1 MLSGM
6 SLLESTRLS
15 FGLSRLRD
23 GTIPDDGPSSQA
35 HVVPAYPDS
44 VSAAGVR
51 ARVSDLLSGVALGL
65 ILVLALVLRLRELH
79 LAYGSLSGDEARLT
93 LVARGILE
101 HGWPLLPTGHVYTR
115 GLVQAYLTAPS
126 LAIFGPAD
134 LAPRLPS
141 VLSGVLLV
149 IVMYRYGT
157 NLAGPAA
164 GLLAAALAATY
175 APFIFWS
182 RQAWF
187 YATFLLLWVL
197 ALYCFERATT
207 TGSRRALL
215 LGASALVLG
224 LFTHEL
230 TILLL
235 PAAGLSLIWWLRARP
250 RPPTRVRAAL
260 AAAAL
265 IGAGLAL
272 FASLTLLLRSDT
284 LAGSLGEVQEYVG
297 AASDVEGLD
306 FYRRMLTDQY
316 GLLVLVA
323 AAGLC
328 LTDSAGRRRLLVLPV
343 AMVPLFVVVGAVLRP
358 PPLERYGLALMPC
371 LFLLAAAGVGHL
383 VAPLRRRLAAP
394 IVLLAAAAPSL
405 LMLWPQ
411 LDLPGTIR
419 RTSIWKESGQW
430 IGELRANGYRPGDL
444 VLTDTSTEVFLYLGR
459 TDFWLRSRGF
469 EKYTY
474 APDGVRRDIHTGAP
488 LVKSVE
494 DFERLVRVPN
504 AGRTAWVVGSNRR
517 WQWQSATDRD
527 LREYFEER
535 AVLRLQPRDNT

>member
-1 MLSGM
+1 LLPALS
-6 SLLESTRLS
+6 
-15 FGLSRLRD
+15 
-23 GTIPDDGPSSQA
+23 
-35 HVVPAYPDS
+35 
-44 VSAAGVR
+44 
-51 ARVSDLLSGVALGL
+51 LGL
-65 ILVLALVLRLRELH
+65 ILVLALALRLRDLH

-101 HGWPLLPTGHVYTR
+101 HGWPLLPSGHVYTR

-126 LAIFGPAD
+126 LAIFGPGD

-149 IVMYRYGT
+149 AVMYGYGT
-157 NLAGPAA
+157 SLAGRVG

-175 APFIFWS
+175 EPFVFWS

-187 YATFLLLWVL
+187 YAAFVLLWVL
-197 ALYCFERATT
+197 ALYYFDRATT

-215 LGASALVLG
+215 LGACALVLG

-235 PAAGLSLIWWLRARP
+235 PYVALSLIGWLRARP
-250 RPPTRVRAAL
+250 GPPTRVRAAL

-265 IGAGLAL
+265 IGVGLAL
-272 FASLTLLLRSDT
+272 FASLTLRLRSDT
-284 LAGSLGEVQEYVG
+284 LAGSLGEIEEYVG
-297 AASDVEGLD
+297 RTSDIDGLD

-316 GLLVLVA
+316 GLLVLVG

-328 LTDSAGRRRLLVLPV
+328 LADSAGRRRLLVLLV
-343 AMVPLFVVVGAVLRP
+343 AMIPLFVVVGAVLRP
-358 PPLERYGLALMPC
+358 PPLERYGLALMPS
-371 LFLLAAAGVGHL
+371 LFLLAAAGVGGL
-383 VAPLRRRLAAP
+383 AGRLRRWLP
-394 IVLLAAAAPSL
+394 GPLVLLAAAALSL

-411 LDLPGTIR
+411 LDLPGTLR
-419 RTSIWKESGQW
+419 RTSIWKQSGQW
-430 IGELRANGYRPGDL
+430 IGELRANGYQPGDL
-444 VLTDTSTEVFLYLGR
+444 VLTDISTEVFLYLGR

-494 DFERLVRVPN
+494 DFERLVRAPN
-504 AGRTAWVVGSNRR
+504 AGPPLAVAIG
-517 WQWQSATDRD
+517 DRPG
-527 LREYFEER
+527 L
-535 AVLRLQPRDNT
+535 A